1 MRHKNKSNIKI
12 AIAVIIFFLSIAAAV
27 YFGVWMMF
35 IRPII
40 GCCVAFDA
48 GNLTAIKVGITV
60 IECLFASTV
69 AAIIIAIGSAISKIF
84 LR

>member
-1 MRHKNKSNIKI
+1 
-12 AIAVIIFFLSIAAAV
+12 
-27 YFGVWMMF
+27 MMF